1 MQPDAILG
9 VLVPTTYVIMLVVE
23 AIWPAR
29 LFPPVRFWRL
39 IGVGFLV
46 LGSTAAVMVP
56 MILPV
61 KWLAAH
67 RLIDGTR
74 LGVAGG
80 TIVGC
85 VVIQLVVYVY
95 HRAVHGSSFLWRWL
109 HQMHHASRRI
119 DTSAS
124 MIFHPFELVVQQA
137 TAIGMATFVLGLEPL
152 AASIIGYLL
161 ASTTMFQH
169 INVRTP
175 VWLGYLIQRP
185 ESHCI
190 HHQTNVHAFNYAHLP
205 LWDIVF
211 FTFRNPERFE
221 GRVGLGDRTEWTKM
235 FIGRD
240 VSAGAGAEIEV
251 PRADQERQVDWQS

>member
-80 TIVGC
+80 TIVGF

-95 HRAVHGSSFLWRWL
+95 HRAVHGSSFL
-109 HQMHHASRRI
+109 S
-119 DTSAS
+119 
-124 MIFHPFELVVQQA
+124 
-137 TAIGMATFVLGLEPL
+137 
-152 AASIIGYLL
+152 
-161 ASTTMFQH
+161 
-169 INVRTP
+169 
-175 VWLGYLIQRP
+175 
-185 ESHCI
+185 
-190 HHQTNVHAFNYAHLP
+190 LP
-205 LWDIVF
+205 
-211 FTFRNPERFE
+211 
-221 GRVGLGDRTEWTKM
+221 K
-235 FIGRD
+235 
-240 VSAGAGAEIEV
+240 
-251 PRADQERQVDWQS
+251 

>member
-1 MQPDAILG
+1 
-9 VLVPTTYVIMLVVE
+9 
-23 AIWPAR
+23 
-29 LFPPVRFWRL
+29 L
-39 IGVGFLV
+39 IGLGFLV
-46 LGSTAAVMVP
+46 LGATVAVTIP
-56 MILPV
+56 LILPV
-61 KWLAAH
+61 NWLAAH

-80 TIVGC
+80 TTVGFI
-85 VVIQLVVYVY
+85 VIQLVVYGY
-95 HRAVHGSSFLWRWL
+95 HRAAHGSSFLWRWL

-137 TAIGMATFVLGLEPL
+137 LTIGMTTFVLGLEPL

-211 FTFRNPERFE
+211 RTFRNPERFE
-221 GRVGLGDRTEWTKM
+221 GRVGLGDETAWEKM
-235 FIGRD
+235 FLGRD
-240 VSAGAGAEIEV
+240 VGADRGADIDPAYEDEELNDRIGTGSRSAKIA
-251 PRADQERQVDWQS
+251 